1 MIWSYEKMPDTGSSW
16 REEGP
21 APKTKTKIGI
31 TLTLCPED
39 IPDKLLEDC
48 ALFHFGHPTLMRR
61 MYEEEGAEGE
71 ESLRGHIRPLGGRMY
86 GTGRE
91 SSADE
96 MRKGRPAMHSSSDER
111 LVSASRQKR

>member
-1 MIWSYEKMPDTGSSW
+1 MPDMGSSW

-21 APKTKTKIGI
+21 AAKTKTKIGI
-31 TLTLCPED
+31 TLTLCAED

-71 ESLRGHIRPLGGRMY
+71 ESLRGHIRPFGGRMY

-91 SSADE
+91 SSAGE
-96 MRKGRPAMHSSSDER
+96 MRRAGDVLSDGRPAMHSSSDEGS
-111 LVSASRQKR
+111 VSASRQKR

>member
-1 MIWSYEKMPDTGSSW
+1 MPDMGSSW
-16 REEGP
+16 REEGS
-21 APKTKTKIGI
+21 AAKTKTKIGI

-71 ESLRGHIRPLGGRMY
+71 GIAT
-86 GTGRE
+86 GTHQTLWGTDVWNW
-91 SSADE
+91 A
-96 MRKGRPAMHSSSDER
+96 RK
-111 LVSASRQKR
+111 LCW

>member
-1 MIWSYEKMPDTGSSW
+1 MPDTGSSW

-61 MYEEEGAEGE
+61 MYEEEGAEG
-71 ESLRGHIRPLGGRMY
+71 GGIAAGTHQALGG
-86 GTGRE
+86 TDVWNW
-91 SSADE
+91 A
-96 MRKGRPAMHSSSDER
+96 RK
-111 LVSASRQKR
+111 LC

>member
-48 ALFHFGHPTLMRR
+48 ALFHFGHPTLMRH
-61 MYEEEGAEGE
+61 MYEEEGAG
-71 ESLRGHIRPLGGRMY
+71 GGIAAGTHQALGR
-86 GTGRE
+86 TDVWNW
-91 SSADE
+91 A
-96 MRKGRPAMHSSSDER
+96 RK
-111 LVSASRQKR
+111 LC